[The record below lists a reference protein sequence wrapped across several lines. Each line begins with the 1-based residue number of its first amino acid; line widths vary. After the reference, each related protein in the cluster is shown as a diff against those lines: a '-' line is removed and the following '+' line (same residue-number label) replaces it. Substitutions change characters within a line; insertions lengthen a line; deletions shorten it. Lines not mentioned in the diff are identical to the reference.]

1 MVDPAEADREQ
12 RGHAAGS
19 ALELVSHAY
28 LALEVDVSDSIE
40 EFDLDYALDVK
51 SYLQAVRRAASEIEK
66 QVDAFVAAQLQPA
79 TYYRHRDSIVKVG
92 GSGSWKV
99 KEEVVNSGR
108 LAEYIG
114 PDWPL
119 IVNLKAV
126 GAVTKTRLE
135 GLAVEKAQVSGD
147 EMLIQQAKA
156 EVARVFF
163 EYKRNDSAI
172 STMPLEK
179 APNKTVAAL
188 SPGERYIPK
197 PKKPAKPRL
206 EASK

>member
-1 MVDPAEADREQ
+1 MSVDPAEADREQ

-92 GSGSWKV
+92 GSGTWKV
-99 KEEVVNSGR
+99 KEEPVNSGA
-108 LAEYIG
+108 LAGYIG
-114 PDWPL
+114 VDWPQV
-119 IVNLKAV
+119 VNLKAV
-126 GAVTKTRLE
+126 GAVTVTRLE
-135 GLAVEKAQVSGD
+135 ALAKKLAE
-147 EMLIQQAKA
+147 EMEYPENPIAVRDA
-156 EVARVFF
+156 FF
-163 EYKRNDSAI
+163 EYKKNDSAI
-172 STMPLEK
+172 SLVPLEK

-206 EASK
+206 EAGE

>member
-92 GSGSWKV
+92 GSGAWKV

-172 STMPLEK
+172 SLMPLEK

-197 PKKPAKPRL
+197 PKKPKAI
-206 EASK
+206 EA

>member
-28 LALEVDVSDSIE
+28 MALEVDVSDSIE
-40 EFDLDYALDVK
+40 EFDVDYALDVK
-51 SYLQAVRRAASEIEK
+51 GYLQAVRRAASEIEK
-66 QVDAFVAAQLQPA
+66 QVDAYVAEQLQPA

-99 KEEVVNSGR
+99 KEETVNNGT
-108 LAEYIG
+108 LAALIAD
-114 PDWPL
+114 DWPQA
-119 IVNLKAV
+119 VNLKAQ
-126 GAVTKTRLE
+126 GAVTKTRITE
-135 GLAVEKAQVSGD
+135 LAT
-147 EMLIQQAKA
+147 
-156 EVARVFF
+156 ARVNPELPDKARKEAVDGVIHYFF

-206 EASK
+206 EVAE